1 MEDNKCEELRK
12 QIEDK
17 KGTDWNLTER
27 YPETRSRYKTLFR
40 KKKIGNILEKATA
53 LLNKYY
59 FWYDSFFNEFYFCY
73 CKNIS
78 ESRNGI
84 GIEYKRI
91 EIGKTNN
98 IGLSETSSTT
108 ISFIEYFDK
117 LFILNEEQAKEI
129 CNKINKIVC
138 GEESVKDL
146 FGYLKDLYIAN
157 KETLWEKLN
166 I

>member
-1 MEDNKCEELRK
+1 MEDNKCEELRQ

-17 KGTDWNLTER
+17 KEQI
-27 YPETRSRYKTLFR
+27 ETLQKDIQKLEADIKHYLE
-40 KKKIGNILEKATA
+40 KKIGNILEKATA

-59 FWYDSFFNEFYFCY
+59 FCYDSFFNEFYFCY

-117 LFILNEEQAKEI
+117 LVILNEEQAKEI

-157 KETLWEKLN
+157 KETL
-166 I
+166 